1 MALVKLQGPE
11 EQLNGVFYEY
21 DNESTPLGEGAMGRV
36 FKGVRVVE
44 STKEKIPVA
53 IKCIFPNI
61 PEHVIER
68 ARREA
73 SVRIDNPNLLRMYGF
88 VEIITSTVVN
98 NTIQNAKSYYV
109 IMELL
114 DGVTLYELMQGKV
127 TDASGYNVI
136 ALQEK
141 HNNFVRNKANAIKDY
156 LINIL
161 NGLSALHEAGYLHR
175 DIDPSNIMVNRDGN
189 IKLIDFG
196 ICKKQSTL
204 NTQDKGLTAMGVF
217 MGKVNYASPELVVGD
232 VLHQNATTDIYAVG
246 VLLFQLCTGHLPFS
260 GADNEVLAAHMR
272 QPLPVKE
279 SDIKPYRKIVAK
291 ATEKV
296 QGKRYQ
302 SAGDMK
308 ADIESLQFRDPSF
321 SVTSGTSNEGLI
333 EKIGDY
339 SKVLKIALCV
349 IAIIILSILG
359 ILIFNKV
366 EMKETENKESENTEI
381 VQKLTLSEYL
391 KMLDSP
397 ELTNVQIAEIEKA
410 VEEHEWTDSEDYQ
423 QVKKHIQAI
432 KHIQIRCIQ
441 SENHRIADLRQLTLL
456 YSGTLSESQE
466 ETLNW
471 ILSQDVQIQNLWEN
485 ETHGFQN
492 LASVKEYFT
501 TKLKQ

>member
-44 STKEKIPVA
+44 STKERIPVA

-61 PEHVIER
+61 PEYVIER

-73 SVRIDNPNLLRMYGF
+73 SVRIDNPNLLHMYGF

-98 NTIQNAKSYYV
+98 NTIHNAKSYFV

-127 TDASGYNVI
+127 TDASGYYVI

-141 HNNFVRNKANAIKDY
+141 HNNFVQNKANAIKDF
-156 LINIL
+156 IVNVL

-196 ICKKQSTL
+196 ICKKQSML

-246 VLLFQLCTGHLPFS
+246 VLLFQLCTGYLPFS
-260 GADNEVLAAHMR
+260 GASNEVLAAHMR

-279 SDIKPYRKIVAK
+279 IDIKPYRRIVSK
-291 ATEKV
+291 ATEKI
-296 QGKRYQ
+296 QSKRYQ
-302 SAGDMK
+302 SANEMK
-308 ADIESLQFRDPSF
+308 TDIESLKFKGPS
-321 SVTSGTSNEGLI
+321 SSKESKTWHDGI
-333 EKIGDY
+333 KEKISKY
-339 SKVLKIALCV
+339 SKILKIFLCV
-349 IAIIILSILG
+349 IALIILG
-359 ILIFNKV
+359 ILGVLISNKANENV
-366 EMKETENKESENTEI
+366 EE
-381 VQKLTLSEYL
+381 VQNVTLSEYL
-391 KMLDSP
+391 NLLDTP
-397 ELTNVQIAEIEKA
+397 ELTNVQIAEIENA
-410 VEEHEWTDSEDYQ
+410 IEEHEWTDSEDYQ

-441 SENHRIADLRQLTLL
+441 PENHRIADLRQLTIL
-456 YSGTLSESQE
+456 YSGTLSEKQE
-466 ETLNW
+466 ATLNW
-471 ILSQDVQIQNLWEN
+471 ILSQNVEIQNLWEN
-485 ETHGFQN
+485 ETHGFPS
-492 LASVKEYFT
+492 LASVKEYFI
-501 TKLKQ
+501 TKSKQ

>member
-1 MALVKLQGPE
+1 MALVKLQGPD

-36 FKGVRVVE
+36 FKGARVVE
-44 STKEKIPVA
+44 ATKERIPVA

-88 VEIITSTVVN
+88 VEIITSTVIN
-98 NTIQNAKSYYV
+98 NTIYNAKNYYV

-127 TDASGYNVI
+127 IDASGYNVI

-141 HNNFVRNKANAIKDY
+141 HNNFVRNKANAIKDF
-156 LINIL
+156 LVNIL

-246 VLLFQLCTGHLPFS
+246 VLLFQLCTGHLPFG

-272 QPLPVKE
+272 QSLPIKE
-279 SDIKPYRKIVAK
+279 IDIKPYRKIVAK

-302 SAGDMK
+302 SAKEMK
-308 ADIESLQFRDPSF
+308 ADIECLQFKDPSYAT
-321 SVTSGTSNEGLI
+321 TSETSHESLV
-333 EKIGDY
+333 EKWGAY
-339 SKVLKIALCV
+339 SKFLKFVLCFVAV
-349 IAIIILSILG
+349 IILG
-359 ILIFNKV
+359 ILGVLIFNKV
-366 EMKETENKESENTEI
+366 EIKNSTNKGNENFEKVE
-381 VQKLTLSEYL
+381 KLSLSEYL
-391 KMLDSP
+391 KLLDSP

-423 QVKKHIQAI
+423 IVKKHIQAI

-441 SENHRIADLRQLTLL
+441 SENHRISDLRQLTTF
-456 YSGTLSESQE
+456 YSSTLSESQE
-466 ETLNW
+466 ATLNW
-471 ILSQDVQIQNLWEN
+471 ILSQDREIQEQWEN

-492 LASVKEYFT
+492 LISVKEYFIS
-501 TKLKQ
+501 KSEK

>member
-11 EQLNGVFYEY
+11 EQLSGVFYEY

-44 STKEKIPVA
+44 STKERIPVA

-141 HNNFVRNKANAIKDY
+141 HNNFVRNKANAIKDF

-272 QPLPVKE
+272 QSLPVKE
-279 SDIKPYRKIVAK
+279 IEIKPYRKIVAK

-302 SAGDMK
+302 SAGEMK
-308 ADIESLQFRDPSF
+308 ADIESLQFKDPSF
-321 SVTSGTSNEGLI
+321 SVTSDTSNEGFF
-333 EKIGDY
+333 EK
-339 SKVLKIALCV
+339 
-349 IAIIILSILG
+349 
-359 ILIFNKV
+359 N
-366 EMKETENKESENTEI
+366 
-381 VQKLTLSEYL
+381 
-391 KMLDSP
+391 
-397 ELTNVQIAEIEKA
+397 
-410 VEEHEWTDSEDYQ
+410 
-423 QVKKHIQAI
+423 
-432 KHIQIRCIQ
+432 R
-441 SENHRIADLRQLTLL
+441 
-456 YSGTLSESQE
+456 
-466 ETLNW
+466 
-471 ILSQDVQIQNLWEN
+471 
-485 ETHGFQN
+485 
-492 LASVKEYFT
+492 
-501 TKLKQ
+501 

>member
-11 EQLNGVFYEY
+11 ELRNGVYYEY
-21 DNESTPLGEGAMGRV
+21 DDTSIPLGEGAMGRV

-44 STKEKIPVA
+44 ATKEEIPVA

-61 PEHVIER
+61 PEHVIKR

-73 SVRIDNPNLLRMYGF
+73 SVRIDSPNLLHMYGF
-88 VEIITSTVVN
+88 VEIITSTIVN
-98 NTIQNAKSYYV
+98 NTIHNEKNYYV

-127 TDASGYNVI
+127 IDASGCNVI

-141 HNNFVRNKANAIKDY
+141 HNNFVRDKANAIKDF
-156 LINIL
+156 LVNIL

-217 MGKVNYASPELVVGD
+217 MGKVNYASPELVIGD
-232 VLHQNATTDIYAVG
+232 VLHQNTTTDIYAVG

-279 SDIKPYRKIVAK
+279 IDIKPYRKIVAK

-302 SAGDMK
+302 SAKEMK
-308 ADIESLQFRDPSF
+308 ADIESIQFKDPSY
-321 SVTSGTSNEGLI
+321 VDTSDTSHDVFIDKLT
-333 EKIGDY
+333 DY
-339 SKVLKIALCV
+339 LKSPKFILCV
-349 IAIIILSILG
+349 IAVIVLG
-359 ILIFNKV
+359 ILGVMIFNKV
-366 EMKETENKESENTEI
+366 KMIDNTNKENENIEK
-381 VQKLTLSEYL
+381 VEKLTLSEYL
-391 KMLDSP
+391 KLLDSP

-410 VEEHEWTDSEDYQ
+410 VEEHEWGDSEDYQ
-423 QVKKHIQAI
+423 VVKKHIQAI
-432 KHIQIRCIQ
+432 KHIQIRCIL
-441 SENHRIADLRQLTLL
+441 SENHKIADLRQLTML
-456 YSGTLSESQE
+456 YSGILSESQE
-466 ETLNW
+466 TTLNW
-471 ILSQDVQIQNLWEN
+471 ILSQDIEIQNQWEN
-485 ETHGFQN
+485 ETRGFKN
-492 LASVKEYFT
+492 LTSVKEYFI
-501 TKLKQ
+501 TKKH